1 MNTSLTRKKFL
12 VNSGI
17 AVAGMLCGRDVLR
30 AQPGTTSLVPSPQ
43 SADNVPDFPEHDPQ
57 IDRARVKRFVIA
69 GHFNLPAVEKM
80 LAEDPTLINGAA
92 DWGNGD
98 FENALGGA
106 SHMGRRDIAEFLL
119 AHNARMDIFAATML
133 GKIDI
138 VKAAVTAFQNIV
150 PVPGR
155 MAFFDCG
162 SVRLMLAIPERP
174 DLDHP
179 SSILYFKVPDIEQA
193 HEGLVSRKVHFE
205 TKPMLVASMATH
217 DLWLAEFRDSENNV
231 LAL

>member
-1 MNTSLTRKKFL
+1 MNDQRNISLSEIGQIS
-12 VNSGI
+12 VNVHDFDR
-17 AVAGMLCGRDVLR
+17 AVAFYTDTLGMKDLF
-30 AQPGTTSLVPSPQ
+30 T
-43 SADNVPDFPEHDPQ
+43 
-57 IDRARVKRFVIA
+57 
-69 GHFNLPAVEKM
+69 
-80 LAEDPTLINGAA
+80 
-92 DWGNGD
+92 
-98 FENALGGA
+98 
-106 SHMGRRDIAEFLL
+106 
-119 AHNARMDIFAATML
+119 
-133 GKIDI
+133 
-138 VKAAVTAFQNIV
+138 
-150 PVPGR
+150 VPGR

-231 LAL
+231 LALMCEKPR